1 MFPRFSKFAEIS
13 HDYQSTSPLA
23 QTVRSIAASPYIAA
37 MSALAR
43 FMARALTV
51 LVESR
56 RASGWESIG
65 RTLQRLQ
72 TLTAAVEKDWERCP
86 LAQVS
91 KEEELSGR
99 LLCPKKRAQHKLTGL
114 YPR

>member
-1 MFPRFSKFAEIS
+1 MFPPLSKLAKMS
-13 HDYQSTSPLA
+13 HDCQSTSPFA
-23 QTVRSIAASPYIAA
+23 QTARSIAKSPYIAA

-72 TLTAAVEKDWERCP
+72 ILTAAVEKDWERCP
-86 LAQVS
+86 LAQVIT
-91 KEEELSGR
+91 EQDLSGE
-99 LLCPKKRAQHKLTGL
+99 LLRRKEDTAKS
-114 YPR
+114 